1 MTGKISAN
9 AHDAVAN
16 GYLKKTARVIM
27 NPDAM
32 IDEGKKMVLQIF
44 ANGYQ
49 RIMPPII
56 PLLGDYGRTAI
67 LYELQSMFDGG
78 YISEYDAYIGKKL
91 AYVLTGGNA
100 IAGTQVSE
108 QYILDLE
115 REAFLSLCGEE
126 KTRAR
131 MAHML
136 QTGKRLQN

>member
-1 MTGKISAN
+1 MTGMVSTN
-9 AHDAVAN
+9 AHDAIAK
-16 GYLKKTARVIM
+16 GYLKKTTRVIM

-56 PLLGDYGRTAI
+56 PLLGDYGRSAI
-67 LYELQSMFDGG
+67 LYELQAMLDGG
-78 YISEYDAYIGKKL
+78 FITEYDAYIGKKL
-91 AYVLTGGNA
+91 AYVLSGGNVT
-100 IAGTQVSE
+100 AGTQVSE

-126 KTRAR
+126 KTSERIV
-131 MAHML
+131 HML